1 MGTYEA
7 LKQIAGKDKVQ
18 LKAAIVRAVQ
28 RDDFRAVTG
37 PGANRKDRLR
47 RRIEIV
53 RDALLSV

>member
-7 LKQIAGKDKVQ
+7 FGEIENKNKVQ

-28 RDDFRAVTG
+28 REDFRAVTG

-53 RDALLSV
+53 RDALLSS